1 MLPVA
6 RRRAVTETRPS
17 YAKRW
22 ISWVA
27 AHDRRAIV
35 LVAGGSL
42 VVAAGA
48 AWAIFGFLNGPEGK
62 SELLAYQLC
71 VGLEQKLCP
80 GSATFVRNQGE
91 DTVAK
96 WAQKECASY
105 KTRRIII
112 SDGPTKECNCYLAD
126 VRCSS
131 E

>member
-1 MLPVA
+1 M
-6 RRRAVTETRPS
+6 PS
-17 YAKRW
+17 NPQGW
-22 ISWVA
+22 TSWVTT
-27 AHDRRAIV
+27 RSGRKIV
-35 LVAGGSL
+35 LLFGLGI
-42 VVAAGA
+42 VVAASAVWSIVADRLGA
-48 AWAIFGFLNGPEGK
+48 GGK

-71 VGLEQKLCP
+71 VGREQGLCP
-80 GSATFVRNQGE
+80 SNATFVRNQGE

-112 SDGPTKECNCYLAD
+112 SDGPAKDCDCYLAD

>member
-1 MLPVA
+1 MLPA
-6 RRRAVTETRPS
+6 DRRPAVTEAKPS
-17 YAKRW
+17 NARRW

-27 AHDRRAIV
+27 AQDRRAI
-35 LVAGGSL
+35 LL
-42 VVAAGA
+42 VVGGGLAAAA
-48 AWAIFGFLNGPEGK
+48 AWAILTFLNGSDGK

-80 GSATFVRNQGE
+80 SNATFVRNQGE

-105 KTRRIII
+105 KTRRIIM
-112 SDGPTKECNCYLAD
+112 SDGPTKECDCYLAD